1 MSVKLERL
9 QDTFIE
15 EISKI
20 IRNNIKD
27 KNIEFVTIT
36 ASKISSD
43 LSYAKIYFT
52 TLKDDNR
59 EDITKSL
66 NKASSYIR
74 TELCNRVNIRK
85 MPELS
90 FVYDDSIEYGN
101 KIEHIIDSLKEGDNN
116 G

>member
-9 QDTFIE
+9 QNTFVE

-52 TLKDDNR
+52 S
-59 EDITKSL
+59 SL
-66 NKASSYIR
+66 WAAVSS
-74 TELCNRVNIRK
+74 
-85 MPELS
+85 
-90 FVYDDSIEYGN
+90 
-101 KIEHIIDSLKEGDNN
+101 
-116 G
+116 